1 MHGLNPLPID
11 RQGFISQRGLIAL
24 AQAAGQFGLSGGVND
39 TVGSQGITPLPQLP
53 DACFAIIDD
62 YDGNRHAWTEVSL
75 ADPENIQRMVG
86 GRRGTIDVDSS
97 SEGSSSSDADGI
109 DDQTAWGLN
118 GESYPQGTIVYV
130 IRINYNAWGIVGGCC
145 DGSSSSDD
153 GSYCFEVDCDA
164 GTINVIDCDDAG
176 GGGSSNPPTSSDRD
190 PPTSSENPD
199 EPPPP
204 LAGRDRGVGGTGLD
218 GGGIV

>member
-1 MHGLNPLPID
+1 MHGLNPKPVD
-11 RQGFISQRGLIAL
+11 RQGFISQRGLLAL
-24 AQAAGQFGLSGGVND
+24 AQAAGQFGISGGIND
-39 TVGSQGITPLPQLP
+39 TVGSQGITPVPQLP

-75 ADPENIQRMVG
+75 ADPENVTRMIG
-86 GRRGTIDVDSS
+86 GRRGTIDTDSS
-97 SEGSSSSDADGI
+97 SEGSSSSDTDGI

-118 GESYPQGTIVYV
+118 GESYAVGTIVYV

-164 GTINVIDCDDAG
+164 GTINVIDCDSTG
-176 GGGSSNPPTSSDRD
+176 TSSQTTTSSNPSSSNPSSSNPSSSDPR
-190 PPTSSENPD
+190 PPSSSDVVP
-199 EPPPP
+199 
-204 LAGRDRGVGGTGLD
+204 V
-218 GGGIV
+218 